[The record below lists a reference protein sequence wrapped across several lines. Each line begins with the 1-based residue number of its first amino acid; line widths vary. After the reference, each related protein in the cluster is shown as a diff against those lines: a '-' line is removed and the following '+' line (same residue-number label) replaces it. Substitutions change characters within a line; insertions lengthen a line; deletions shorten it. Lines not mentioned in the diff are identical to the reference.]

1 MCTPACEP
9 EWRRHTCIRSSE
21 AIVGCRVRDEI
32 LRREEVEMTKLQMSK
47 RRRQGM
53 VKRQTARDG
62 SELSVARI
70 DAKKRREGRNT
81 RKVRVQREI
90 DADEDDEL

>member
-1 MCTPACEP
+1 MC
-9 EWRRHTCIRSSE
+9 R
-21 AIVGCRVRDEI
+21 CRVRDEI
-32 LRREEVEMTKLQMSK
+32 LRREDVEITKLQMSK

-62 SELSVARI
+62 SELTVARI

-81 RKVRVQREI
+81 RKVQVQREME
-90 DADEDDEL
+90 ADEDESM